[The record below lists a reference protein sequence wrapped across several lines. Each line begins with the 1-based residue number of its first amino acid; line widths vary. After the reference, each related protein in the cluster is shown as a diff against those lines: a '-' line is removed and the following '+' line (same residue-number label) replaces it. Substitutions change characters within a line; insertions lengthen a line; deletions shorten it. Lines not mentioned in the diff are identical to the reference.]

1 MGSHRR
7 KWGWWLVAA
16 IAVAVAASLFLSRRP
31 AAPAGQSEASAP
43 DTSPASSVE
52 AGSAGTVIRDTV
64 YVKVDNESV
73 PVIRE
78 RKMEV
83 KEPVAAD
90 DGSATENS
98 SEAGSV
104 TAGSDSADP
113 VAAAEM
119 IVTVPTKDLNN
130 LVRGKSGRDI
140 TLSTQAPDRITMSYA
155 GKVDVPMLG
164 EQSMNF
170 SVDFKVVEVKGDR
183 LVLQL
188 DSGAAMNLAA
198 DLLAPRILERLPA
211 GLVDSFSDGRAVINL
226 SAVPSL
232 KKRLSG
238 VSLTGVSVDESSIR
252 LTAVEKRPESTYDEA
267 RNGALKAPPSGR
279 R

>member
-31 AAPAGQSEASAP
+31 AAPAGQPEALAP
-43 DTSPASSVE
+43 DASPASSVE
-52 AGSAGTVIRDTV
+52 AESAGTVIRDTV

-73 PVIRE
+73 PVVRE
-78 RKMEV
+78 RKVEV

-90 DGSATENS
+90 DGSATESS

-104 TAGSDSADP
+104 TAGSDSAVP

-155 GKVDVPMLG
+155 GKADVPMLG

-252 LTAVEKRPESTYDEA
+252 LTAVEK
-267 RNGALKAPPSGR
+267 
-279 R
+279 

>member
-1 MGSHRR
+1 MGTHRR
-7 KWGWWLVAA
+7 KWGWWLVVAL
-16 IAVAVAASLFLSRRP
+16 AVAVAASLLLFRNLIPRSE
-31 AAPAGQSEASAP
+31 APDASAP
-43 DTSPASSVE
+43 GASSAPASE
-52 AGSAGTVIRDTV
+52 AEPAGTVIRDTV

-73 PVIRE
+73 PVVRE
-78 RKMEV
+78 RRVEV
-83 KEPVAAD
+83 KEPVGAD
-90 DGSATENS
+90 DGSATEGS

-140 TLSTQAPDRITMSYA
+140 TLSTQAPDKITLSYA
-155 GKVDVPMLG
+155 GKVDVPVLG
-164 EQSMNF
+164 EQGMNF
-170 SVDFKVVEVKGDR
+170 SVDFKVVEVNGDR

-188 DSGAAMNLAA
+188 DNGAAVNAAA

-211 GLVDSFSDGRAVINL
+211 GLVDSFSGGRAVINL

-238 VSLTGVSVDESSIR
+238 VSLTGVTVEAENIQFR
-252 LTAVEKRPESTYDEA
+252 AVEK
-267 RNGALKAPPSGR
+267 
-279 R
+279 

>member
-31 AAPAGQSEASAP
+31 SAPAGQPEASA
-43 DTSPASSVE
+43 SSASSDTASGAE
-52 AGSAGTVIRDTV
+52 PAGTVIRDTV

-78 RKMEV
+78 RKVEV
-83 KEPVAAD
+83 KEPA
-90 DGSATENS
+90 ATEEGPATES
-98 SEAGSV
+98 SADAGSV
-104 TAGSDSADP
+104 TVGSDPADP

-119 IVTVPTKDLNN
+119 VVTVPTKDLNT

-140 TLSTQAPDRITMSYA
+140 TLSTQAPDKITLSYA

-164 EQSMNF
+164 EQRMNF

-226 SAVPSL
+226 SAVPQL

-238 VSLTGVSVDESSIR
+238 VSLTGVSVDEGSIR
-252 LTAVEKRPESTYDEA
+252 LTVVEK
-267 RNGALKAPPSGR
+267 
-279 R
+279 